1 MAAPAPPPAAA
12 PPLTLDAA
20 ADLVRKSRLVPEDRL
35 VEALQ
40 ESGDGTAL
48 LHRLTAAGLLTAFQA
63 RHIGRGKWKGFLL
76 GTHYRL
82 LEPLGKGGMGTVF
95 LAEHS
100 AMRRKV
106 AVKVLAAELAAD
118 SIALARFTRE
128 ARAAARLVHPNVVH
142 TIDVDP
148 DSQPPFLVLEYVD
161 GVTLQAA
168 VARTGTF
175 NPETAAFCAVQALTG
190 LQKAHELGLVHRDI
204 KPANLMVDRKGTV
217 KLLDLGIVRLAN
229 NTGNGLTMAGGAG
242 KVILGTADYL
252 SPEQA
257 LNSSNVDTRADVYS
271 VGCTLFFL
279 LAGHPPFNTG
289 SAARKLVAKQMQ
301 DAPNVQALR
310 PDVSDGLAA
319 VLAKLL
325 ARKPEDRYPTP
336 AAAAAAL
343 VPFATPEHGFPGR
356 LFGMQA
362 PDVLSTP
369 PPMGHLTEP
378 TPTDS
383 PRTNPALGTN
393 SSLHYVLPEAL
404 AASLAAPADP
414 PPAEAPRTPPPARPK
429 AGAGVMIGLAVLAV
443 LAAAVVWV
451 VTQ

>member
-1 MAAPAPPPAAA
+1 MAAPAAAPASA

-20 ADLVRKSRLVPEDRL
+20 AYLVRKSRLVPEDRM
-35 VEALQ
+35 VEAVQ
-40 ESGDGTAL
+40 EGGDGPAL

-63 RHIGRGKWKGFLL
+63 RHIGRGQWKGFLL

-95 LAEHS
+95 LAEHT

-118 SIALARFTRE
+118 TIALARFTRE

-168 VARTGTF
+168 VAHTGTF

-279 LAGHPPFNTG
+279 LAGHPPFHAGT
-289 SAARKLVAKQMQ
+289 AARKLVAKQMQ

-310 PDVSDGLAA
+310 PDVCDGLAA

-362 PDVLSTP
+362 PDILNTP
-369 PPMGHLTEP
+369 PPMGHLTEA
-378 TPTDS
+378 TPTDV
-383 PRTNPALGTN
+383 PRTDAALGAN

-404 AASLAAPADP
+404 AASLAASAAPSPFDA
-414 PPAEAPRTPPPARPK
+414 PPATPPATPK

-451 VTQ
+451 LTQ